1 MTNENEEHGDL
12 PYHLAWEAILKK
24 ELNTVET
31 LSERLVLRKEMREVR
46 ETIRKLEKQE
56 DEQWE
61 N

>member
-1 MTNENEEHGDL
+1 MIEEELEDISF
-12 PYHLAWEAILKK
+12 YLAWRVTLQK
-24 ELNTVET
+24 ELNNSDTY
-31 LSERLVLRKEMREVR
+31 SERLVLRKEMREVR

>member
-31 LSERLVLRKEMREVR
+31 LLVLRKEMREVR

>member
-1 MTNENEEHGDL
+1 
-12 PYHLAWEAILKK
+12 
-24 ELNTVET
+24 LNTVET
-31 LSERLVLRKEMREVR
+31 LSERVVCRKELIEVR

>member
-1 MTNENEEHGDL
+1 MTNEDEEHGDL
-12 PYHLAWEAILKK
+12 PFHLAWRVTLQK
-24 ELNTVET
+24 ELNNSDTY
-31 LSERLVLRKEMREVR
+31 SERLVLRKEMREVR

>member
-31 LSERLVLRKEMREVR
+31 LSERVVCRKELIEVT